1 MGNSLFSRLWTLFGV
16 PCVNVPAYT
25 GASKRGPDMASPI
38 CLGLAARTLAALLLA
53 ATCAS
58 AQAAEPAYPSR
69 PVRLLV
75 GFGVGGGVDTLARIL
90 APKLSE
96 SMGYTWV
103 VDNRTGASGNI
114 SSELVARANPDGHT
128 VLIIL
133 NTQLTASP
141 SLYKLPFDVQ
151 RDLQPI
157 TTLGTSDQMLV
168 VHPAVPAAT
177 LKEFIALAK
186 QKPGAFNYASTGP
199 GSVDHLGTELLNK
212 RTGIKLVH
220 ISYKGGGQAA
230 AALLAGEVQVRIGAA
245 ASTIPLVTTNRLR
258 ALAIASG
265 KRSRLLPELPTV
277 AESGYPGYEVNV
289 WYAFLAPAGTP
300 ASIVERIRTETI
312 KALQAPDVQGQLDRG
327 GVNPASSTPAEL
339 AKRLSAEG
347 EALAGLIKELGIRA
361 Q

>member
-1 MGNSLFSRLWTLFGV
+1 
-16 PCVNVPAYT
+16 
-25 GASKRGPDMASPI
+25 MASRS
-38 CLGLAARTLAALLLA
+38 CLRLAARTLASLA
-53 ATCAS
+53 FAAAWAS
-58 AQAAEPAYPSR
+58 AQAAEPAYPTR
-69 PVRLLV
+69 PVRLVV
-75 GFGVGGGVDTLARIL
+75 GLGVGGGVDMLARIL

-96 SMGYTWV
+96 ALGHAWV
-103 VDNRTGASGNI
+103 VDNRIGASGNI
-114 SSELVARANPDGHT
+114 ATELVARASPDGHT
-128 VLIIL
+128 VLMVI
-133 NTQLTASP
+133 NTQLTANP

-168 VHPAVPAAT
+168 VHPSVPAAT

-186 QKPGAFNYASTGP
+186 QKPGAFNYASTGT

-212 RTGIKLVH
+212 RAGIKLVH
-220 ISYKGGGQAA
+220 ISYKGGGQAG

-245 ASTIPLVTTNRLR
+245 ASTAPFVSNGRVR
-258 ALAIASG
+258 ALAMASG
-265 KRSRLLPELPTV
+265 KRSKLLPELPTV

-300 ASIVERIRTETI
+300 KSIVERIRTETI
-312 KALQAPDVQGQLDRG
+312 KALQASDVQAQLDRG

-339 AKRLSAEG
+339 AKRLSSET
-347 EALAGLIKELGIRA
+347 EVLAALIKELGIRV